1 MLHSLLR
8 RAGERVKA
16 ALQPLVRVSRELAQ
30 RVVAHDLPLHAA
42 ALAYTT
48 LLALVPLSTVIFVV
62 ASHIDPSRAE
72 ALLLRLAEL
81 LPFSPTQVQKTL
93 ATITKRAAG
102 LGVASLGFSVISA
115 LTAFWQVDSILL
127 RMARAKRR
135 RIVRLSSFVV
145 LLLVGPVLL
154 AGLLALPR
162 LLPGDGATWLAAS
175 MRFLTRTAAG
185 PLALVLTYRLVPPT
199 RPPWGAAVVG
209 ALSASAM
216 LWLISRGV
224 TLYWKLLPEL
234 DLIYGPLSLLL
245 LFLLSLMLS
254 WLSLLVGAEIALGLG
269 QVATAAPEDPVTK
282 A

>member
-1 MLHSLLR
+1 M
-8 RAGERVKA
+8 
-16 ALQPLVRVSRELAQ
+16 SRELAQ

-48 LLALVPLSTVIFVV
+48 LVALVPFLTVVFAV
-62 ASHIDPSRAE
+62 AAQVDPARAE

-81 LPFSPTQVQKTL
+81 FPFSPTQVQKTL

-102 LGVASLGFSVISA
+102 LGLVSLAFSVISA
-115 LTAFWQVDSILL
+115 LVAFWQVDSILL
-127 RMARAKRR
+127 RMAKAKRR
-135 RIVRLSSFVV
+135 RILRLSSF
-145 LLLVGPVLL
+145 LLFLLVGPVLL

-162 LLPGDGATWLAAS
+162 LLPAHSAPWLAAAVG
-175 MRFLTRTAAG
+175 FLTRTAAG
-185 PLALVLTYRLVPPT
+185 PLALVFIYRLVPPT
-199 RPPWGAAVVG
+199 RPRWGAAVVG
-209 ALSASAM
+209 ALSASAL

-269 QVATAAPEDPVTK
+269 QVATAAPKDSVTK